1 MGSSLIVHGSSMV
14 EQTTVN
20 RSVEGSNPSRG
31 VPCNIYSI
39 SIDSLPVLYII

>member
-31 VPCNIYSI
+31 VPLNILYFDFYSP
-39 SIDSLPVLYII
+39 LFFL

>member
-31 VPCNIYSI
+31 VPCNILYFEYYSP
-39 SIDSLPVLYII
+39 LLFL